1 MIRILQSKVS
11 ATEENPLRIVLD
23 GRGRL
28 PETARVLD
36 DLAET
41 LIVTCE
47 NCSKTWAGAEVL
59 RTGRDKVNLTD
70 LMEKLYDRGIRTL
83 MVEGGGEVISSFF
96 ENGLVDKYCVF
107 VGSMIIGGRTAP
119 TPADGNGFEQPVN
132 LKLVDYKILG
142 NGLLLTYEP
151 VNDL

>member
-1 MIRILQSKVS
+1 
-11 ATEENPLRIVLD
+11 
-23 GRGRL
+23 
-28 PETARVLD
+28 
-36 DLAET
+36 
-41 LIVTCE
+41 
-47 NCSKTWAGAEVL
+47 
-59 RTGRDKVNLTD
+59 
-70 LMEKLYDRGIRTL
+70 MEKLYDRGIRTL

-142 NGLLLTYEP
+142 TGLLLTYEP